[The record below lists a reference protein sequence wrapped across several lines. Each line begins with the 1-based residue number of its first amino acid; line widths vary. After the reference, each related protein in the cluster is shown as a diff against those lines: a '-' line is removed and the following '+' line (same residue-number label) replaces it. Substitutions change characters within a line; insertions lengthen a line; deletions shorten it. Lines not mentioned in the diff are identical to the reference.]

1 MILRHDNSADDNSV
15 TLISFCKQSRAA
27 QSSRACSFQT
37 KNTYYIFLE
46 NFYLETGVW
55 RALSGAREGLS
66 HRAEGGFGAALCRQ
80 RGWTRSLVGP
90 ARPSA
95 PKCAEGGLGL
105 APPEPPAGCR
115 RWKQPREPP
124 QPHPATSAP
133 PRPPCLLFQGSGAA
147 LCSEG
152 TELPGARSHPGVG
165 TGARGRWAPEVIPE
179 VIWGGEGGA
188 GAAPHSPRPPPP
200 GEGRG
205 DFCLA
210 SRAAKPIAARLP

>member
-80 RGWTRSLVGP
+80 RGWTRASLDQP
-90 ARPSA
+90 APQLRNVLRGAWGWPCRSRPLAAGGGSSLGSRLSPTRPPQHLRGLPA
-95 PKCAEGGLGL
+95 YCSRARGLRCAL
-105 APPEPPAGCR
+105 
-115 RWKQPREPP
+115 REP
-124 QPHPATSAP
+124 SS
-133 PRPPCLLFQGSGAA
+133 RG
-147 LCSEG
+147 
-152 TELPGARSHPGVG
+152 PGPIPGWG
-165 TGARGRWAPEVIPE
+165 RGR
-179 VIWGGEGGA
+179 GA
-188 GAAPHSPRPPPP
+188 G
-200 GEGRG
+200 GR
-205 DFCLA
+205 L
-210 SRAAKPIAARLP
+210 R